1 MEILLFLIHIFYFMQ
16 KLLIIYNGHLLE
28 WNKIVISMKTELL
41 HVANILIFVLHL
53 TCNTWNNRA
62 FPDFLCTLVSFGGSS
77 EVRLLDMRLTSSQQP
92 QATKYNFNCP
102 QLLGLL
108 KACHENCNL
117 FLSLIAGFLFS
128 PLPRSLELSFS
139 YVLFLVL
146 CMVRVYCLYSCNPN
160 GKVY

>member
-16 KLLIIYNGHLLE
+16 KLLIIYNGRLLE

-53 TCNTWNNRA
+53 TCDTWNNRA

-108 KACHENCNL
+108 KACHENCNISFSNCWISFFSIATFSRAFL
-117 FLSLIAGFLFS
+117 FICFVSGLVYGQSLLSLF
-128 PLPRSLELSFS
+128 
-139 YVLFLVL
+139 
-146 CMVRVYCLYSCNPN
+146 M
-160 GKVY
+160 